1 MPDTTT
7 YDYAIVRV
15 VPDVARGEF
24 INCGVIVFCRT
35 KKYLAAEVALDETR
49 LLALAPD
56 VDVGEVRRH
65 LGVIP
70 RICSGDLTAGP
81 IASLSQSERFNW
93 LVAPRSAMIQMS
105 SVHSGIADD
114 PTQVLVK
121 LMETMVTRPD
131 QASG

>member
-1 MPDTTT
+1 MPDTHT

-35 KKYLAAEVALDETR
+35 KKHLAAEVVLDKAR

-56 VDVGEVRRH
+56 VDVTEVRRH
-65 LGVIP
+65 LEVIP

-93 LVAPRSAMIQMS
+93 LVAPRSATIQMS

-114 PTQVLVK
+114 PTQVLPK
-121 LMETMVTRPD
+121 LLETMVTRPR
-131 QASG
+131 Q